1 MKTRFRI
8 IVVLVGLTVAMITA
22 GVPPMKKDG
31 EKAVPPNSCFAETDV
46 QALMMLNHCSRG
58 EAVAI
63 LNLACEHA
71 IMP

>member
-31 EKAVPPNSCFAETDV
+31 EKAVSSNNCFAEADV
-46 QALMMLNHCSRG
+46 QELMVLNHCSRG

>member
-1 MKTRFRI
+1 MKARFRI

-31 EKAVPPNSCFAETDV
+31 VTPIKPNNCFTESDV
-46 QALMMLNHCSRG
+46 QALMVLNHSSRA

-63 LNLACEHA
+63 LDLACDYS
-71 IMP
+71 ISP